1 MGTKEL
7 ELVGT
12 LTQTLEKKF
21 EEGVKALKDIPVTE
35 EKYGITLNN
44 TMSSLQLSEKF
55 KDMLN
60 QLYQAEMQRAKQE
73 TKEEGSAD

>member
-21 EEGVKALKDIPVTE
+21 EEGVEALKDIPVTE
-35 EKYGITLNN
+35 EKFGVTLNN
-44 TMSSLQLSEKF
+44 TMSALQLSDKF
-55 KDMLN
+55 KDMFR
-60 QLYQAEMQRAKQE
+60 QLYQAETQIAEQE
-73 TKEEGSAD
+73 TNEEGSAD